1 MTVQEAYYR
10 LLLMT
15 NKNDTNEGV
24 KIPESRFVLL
34 FNSEMLRWEGEELK
48 KDSDNIDINMIE
60 LLWVPD
66 KPLKVK
72 RIEKEFIEY
81 FAPFDFFQIYGTF
94 SIASTKECT
103 GIKIFN
109 YEKKPG
115 NIIPILEDR
124 AEGPSFDYEEAPFV
138 VGGDK
143 VIIYKGEDYE
153 IDRSFINYYRTP
165 RKIDMEGYIHFD
177 GTQSKNVDP
186 ELDDYNCVQILEK
199 LAVEISR
206 QTTDAEKFQFDKDR
220 TLTNPN

>member
-1 MTVQEAYYR
+1 MTVQELYYR
-10 LLLMT
+10 FSLLI

-24 KIPESRFVLL
+24 KIPEASFVLL
-34 FNSEMLRWEGEELK
+34 FNSEMLRWLGEELK

-60 LLWVPD
+60 LLWVPN
-66 KPLKVK
+66 KPLQVS
-72 RIEKEFIEY
+72 RIEEEFIEHL
-81 FAPFDFFQIYGTF
+81 APSDFFQIYGTF

-124 AEGPSFDYEEAPFV
+124 AEGPSLEYEEAPFV

-143 VIIYKGEDYE
+143 VIIYKGKDYN
-153 IDRSFINYYRTP
+153 IDRSFINYYRIP
-165 RKIDMEGYIHFD
+165 KYIDIEGYTHFD
-177 GTQSKNVDP
+177 GTQSTNVDP
-186 ELDDYNCVQILEK
+186 ELDDYNCVQVLEK

-206 QTTDAEKFQFDKDR
+206 QTTDSEKFQFDKDR